1 MQNIKEKVNQ
11 LPAKPGVYIF
21 KDETGQILYIGK
33 ATNLRSR
40 ASSYFSSG
48 AKIMRPIEAMIG
60 RITDIAVQKT
70 DSVLEALILE
80 SNLIKKY
87 QPKYNAIGKDDKS
100 FSYILLTKEE
110 FPRFVVLR
118 ETDLDRIQNS
128 KSKIKNCNSKFKIDK
143 IAKAF
148 GPYTSKKQME
158 IALNIL
164 QKIFPYHS
172 SPQKNEKNCFNFQ
185 IGKCPG
191 PYAGAISREDYL
203 KNIHSIKMI
212 LEGRKKGLI
221 KRLEKEMQKYAK
233 DHEFEKAAE
242 IRNKIFALK
251 HIQDV
256 ALISLENEQKSIEN
270 KIRIYGFDL
279 SVYSIDANENI
290 LTKILNEKLADGVI
304 VITIPVPPDLIK
316 EYDKKNIPLVLIE
329 ETANNF
335 ANFAVILNNTKAGYS
350 ATEHLIK
357 KGAKKIALLSGPIE
371 REYAFQ
377 RYNGFLFALK
387 NFNSKYY
394 PNLTYQFKN
403 HSFKDGIDAF
413 HYLKNKK
420 FIQLLKMPTK
430 VF

>member
-1 MQNIKEKVNQ
+1 MK
-11 LPAKPGVYIF
+11 
-21 KDETGQILYIGK
+21 K
-33 ATNLRSR
+33 ATI
-40 ASSYFSSG
+40 
-48 AKIMRPIEAMIG
+48 K
-60 RITDIAVQKT
+60 DIAKKLGIAHSTVSMVLNNKGPISEKT
-70 DSVLEALILE
+70 KKKVLKMAEKMGYEPNLFARALK
-80 SNLIKKY
+80 S
-87 QPKYNAIGKDDKS
+87 GKTNK
-100 FSYILLTKEE
+100 IA
-110 FPRFVVLR
+110 VV
-118 ETDLDRIQNS
+118 IQNF
-128 KSKIKNCNSKFKIDK
+128 NSVF
-143 IAKAF
+143 AAN
-148 GPYTSKKQME
+148 
-158 IALNIL
+158 ALN
-164 QKIFPYHS
+164 
-172 SPQKNEKNCFNFQ
+172 
-185 IGKCPG
+185 
-191 PYAGAISREDYL
+191 A
-203 KNIHSIKMI
+203 
-212 LEGRKKGLI
+212 
-221 KRLEKEMQKYAK
+221 
-233 DHEFEKAAE
+233 
-242 IRNKIFALK
+242 
-251 HIQDV
+251 
-256 ALISLENEQKSIEN
+256 IEN

-403 HSFKDGIDAF
+403 HSFKDGINAF

-420 FIQLLKMPTK
+420 FDAVFSSGGDMVAAGFISEAMKFNLKPKRDFLIIGFDDINIAEAIGLTTVRQPFYEMGLKSLDLLIDALKNNTK
-430 VF
+430 NKIITFEGELVIRNTT